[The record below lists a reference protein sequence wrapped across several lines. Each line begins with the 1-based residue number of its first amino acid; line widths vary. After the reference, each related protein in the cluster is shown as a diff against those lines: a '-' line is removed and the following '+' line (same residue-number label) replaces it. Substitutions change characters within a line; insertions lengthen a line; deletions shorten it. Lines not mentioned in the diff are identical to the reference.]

1 MGNPLSM
8 LQVPVI
14 QLTPSVKS
22 DNYTQS
28 PVKTSSRKPRPRK
41 GREGGGGGGL
51 SQQCSY
57 SYTAYLSDTS

>member
-14 QLTPSVKS
+14 QLIPSVKS

-41 GREGGGGGGL
+41 GGEGGS

-57 SYTAYLSDTS
+57 PYTAYPSGTS